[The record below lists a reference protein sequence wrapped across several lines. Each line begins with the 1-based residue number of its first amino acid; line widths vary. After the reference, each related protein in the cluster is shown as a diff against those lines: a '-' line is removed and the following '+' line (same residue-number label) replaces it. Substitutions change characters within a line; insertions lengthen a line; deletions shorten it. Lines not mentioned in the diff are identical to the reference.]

1 MSVYEGDAP
10 PRLGWDMW
18 KRFAIGAILVIMLS
32 ATAVA
37 SGVLLQVHE
46 TIEVFQK
53 NSTPIP
59 GIDNELDKVEPGSPQ
74 TILVLGSDRRYGDKK
89 AGLPPRSDTII
100 VVRLDP
106 NKKATAVMSIPRDL
120 KVEIPGYGTN
130 KINTAY
136 ALGGPKLTVKTV
148 KQLLGIPISHVV
160 NVNFGGF
167 QRAVNRLGCVY
178 VDIDRRYFNDR
189 GGPGGYATIDVKP
202 GYQKLCG
209 SDSLD
214 FVRYRHTDDDFVRAA
229 RQQEFLR
236 QAKDQV
242 GLGKVFGDRN
252 ELLKIFGRYTQTDIA
267 RDNDAAILRLIKL
280 AYESSK
286 NPIHEVKF
294 RGGQESNPEFV
305 EISSENLQKTVDEF
319 IDVGIGSAAKAAA
332 ERAAEAQEAQ
342 ADQVRA
348 RAWPR
353 GSCCARRPART
364 TCWRSPAGSGR
375 CPCTSPRRSWDAAPT
390 KRQPA
395 PVRHLRPQQAQVP
408 RLPDR
413 AVARRQR
420 PVLRRAGDDL
430 EGAADPRQPDRR
442 GAHAQAHVPALLR
455 RAPHPADRLG
465 DAEGRLLGL
474 QHALAQAHQRADDG
488 HRPLPAEDRSVACC
502 AAVRAPRRRA
512 ATARARDGQAL
523 RARRADRGRC

>member
-10 PRLGWDMW
+10 PRLTWDMW
-18 KRFAIGAILVIMLS
+18 KRFAIGAALVIALS

-59 GIDNELDKVEPGSPQ
+59 GIDNELDKVQPGSPQ

-89 AGLPPRSDTII
+89 AGVPPRSDTII

-106 NKKATAVMSIPRDL
+106 GKKATAVLSIPRDL
-120 KVEIPGYGTN
+120 KVAIPGYGTN

-148 KQLLGIPISHVV
+148 KRLLGIPISHVV

-189 GGPGGYATIDVKP
+189 GGPGGYATIDVKA
-202 GYQKLCG
+202 GYQRLCG

-294 RGGQESNPEFV
+294 RGGQSSNLEFV
-305 EISSENLQKTVDEF
+305 EISPEGLQKTVDDF
-319 IDVGIGSAAKAAA
+319 IEVGIGSAAKAAA
-332 ERAAEAQEAQ
+332 NQQQKRKKPKRIKAKKRLARGLVLRKEAGENHVLAIASRQRTLPVYFPKAIL
-342 ADQVRA
+342 A
-348 RAWPR
+348 R
-353 GSCCARRPART
+353 GSYVKE
-364 TCWRSPAGSGR
+364 
-375 CPCTSPRRSWDAAPT
+375 SPRLYDIY
-390 KRQPA
+390 
-395 PVRHLRPQQAQVP
+395 
-408 RLPDR
+408 
-413 AVARRQR
+413 
-420 PVLRRAGDDL
+420 
-430 EGAADPRQPDRR
+430 
-442 GAHAQAHVPALLR
+442 
-455 RAPHPADRLG
+455 
-465 DAEGRLLGL
+465 
-474 QHALAQAHQRADDG
+474 
-488 HRPLPAEDRSVACC
+488 DRSKHKYRAYRIVLSHGDNGQYYGVQGMTWKAPPILDNPTDEVRMRKRTYRRYFDGRRLRLI
-502 AAVRAPRRRA
+502 AWETPKAVYWVSNTLSHRLSNAQMMDI
-512 ATARARDGQAL
+512 ARSLQRIGQ
-523 RARRADRGRC
+523 